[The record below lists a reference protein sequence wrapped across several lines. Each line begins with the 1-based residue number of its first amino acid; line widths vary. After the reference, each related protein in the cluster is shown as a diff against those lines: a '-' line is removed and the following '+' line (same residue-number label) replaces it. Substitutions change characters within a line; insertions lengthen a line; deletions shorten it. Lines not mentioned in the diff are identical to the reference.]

1 MLRVLKVNQV
11 APGGGTKGVNST
23 GWGSI
28 EIMTSQVD
36 YLIYSHMHALFK

>member
-28 EIMTSQVD
+28 EIID